1 MIYQKLVDYCAANGL
16 TIAALE
22 RNSGIANGTISAWNP
37 ENDKPSNPSLV
48 SLQRLSRFTGIPIA
62 ELIGESS

>member
-22 RNSGIANGTISAWNP
+22 RKSGIANGTISAWNP
-37 ENDKPSNPSLV
+37 ENEKPSNPSLV
-48 SLQRLSRFTGIPIA
+48 SLQRLSSFTGIPIA
-62 ELIGESS
+62 ELIGEAS